1 MIQSLQRMIA
11 GVRSGDRPL
20 TMHEAAQA
28 VVVMFGEA
36 LEVLR
41 EIRDE
46 LRARRSV
53 EAVNRAEPVADLR
66 SGNVAALR
74 VLIEASTDVEA
85 LRQALADEGAASAP
99 RTRLIHYLR
108 TRLEDLGA

>member
-1 MIQSLQRMIA
+1 MIPDLHRLLS
-11 GVRSGDRPL
+11 GVRSGQRPL
-20 TMHEAAQA
+20 APWEALQVALS
-28 VVVMFGEA
+28 MGGEA
-36 LEVLR
+36 LEVLY

-46 LRARRSV
+46 LRARRGS
-53 EAVNRAEPVADLR
+53 EAPNRAEPVADLR

-108 TRLEDLGA
+108 ARLEDLGA